1 MPSKS
6 NNSSKTN
13 ILSLC
18 RSWCVGSE
26 NLTWKYHIDAITAK
40 ICKTT
45 GLISKLP
52 HSIPH
57 HILLY
62 IYQTLIHPHPNYGF
76 AVLQQAS
83 KTSPKK
89 NSNSP
94 KENDSHD
101 VFYGYT
107 WECNN
112 SSIYWRWYIT
122 SDIYVYKSVAS
133 LMHDIN
139 NNNSS
144 PKLSNLSEKTST
156 IHSYNTRPRSSTSS
170 NFHVKSSKL
179 EIH

>member
-26 NLTWKYHIDAITAK
+26 NLTWKYHIDAIKAK

-57 HILLY
+57 HILLPVY

-76 AVLQQAS
+76 AVWHQAS
-83 KTSPKK
+83 KTSLKK
-89 NSNSP
+89 ILILQKKMIHMMYFTDIHEKAIP
-94 KENDSHD
+94 LFIDAD
-101 VFYGYT
+101 ILPVTFM
-107 WECNN
+107 
-112 SSIYWRWYIT
+112 YI
-122 SDIYVYKSVAS
+122 S
-133 LMHDIN
+133 L
-139 NNNSS
+139 
-144 PKLSNLSEKTST
+144 
-156 IHSYNTRPRSSTSS
+156 
-170 NFHVKSSKL
+170 
-179 EIH
+179 

>member
-76 AVLQQAS
+76 AVWHQAS
-83 KTSPKK
+83 KTSLKK
-89 NSNSP
+89 ILILQ
-94 KENDSHD
+94 KKMIHMMY
-101 VFYGYT
+101 F
-107 WECNN
+107 
-112 SSIYWRWYIT
+112 
-122 SDIYVYKSVAS
+122 
-133 LMHDIN
+133 MDIN
-139 NNNSS
+139 ENAIPLFIDADILPVTFMYIS
-144 PKLSNLSEKTST
+144 L
-156 IHSYNTRPRSSTSS
+156 
-170 NFHVKSSKL
+170 
-179 EIH
+179 